1 MTYILNVNP
10 FYEIDINIY
19 KTIII
24 SQISSLLNGILF
36 SLDFGQYARYAYF
49 SNSFRIAQNN
59 FWGVQERSN
68 DWKYVV
74 PCKSINKDT
83 QMLLILLCKM
93 LLWVI
98 TFVSN
103 SRLNLSINQIFSIK
117 HFIVYCL

>member
-10 FYEIDINIY
+10 FHEIDINIY

-24 SQISSLLNGILF
+24 SQISSSLNGILF
-36 SLDFGQYARYAYF
+36 SLNFGQYARYAYF
-49 SNSFRIAQNN
+49 TNSFRIAQNN
-59 FWGVQERSN
+59 FGGVQERSN

-98 TFVSN
+98 IFVSN